1 MPQKKRSG
9 GRVRSDIP
17 YKDRLLMNKFT
28 NVAQHRDHAA
38 LTAMKIATVAL
49 NDTEGMGY
57 LRLARFAKRQQ
68 ALTEEYYTDPEYM
81 EAKLNQRLEQLGFK
95 IVDGRLFGAVDD
107 HGNTVPT
114 KLLEEQNGR
123 SDLKE
128 KAAE

>member
-1 MPQKKRSG
+1 MAQKKRSG

-57 LRLARFAKRQQ
+57 LRLSRFAKRQQ

-114 KLLEEQNGR
+114 KSLEEQNGR
-123 SDLKE
+123 SDIKK

>member
-1 MPQKKRSG
+1 MAQNKRTKG
-9 GRVRSDIP
+9 PARSDIP
-17 YKDRLLMNKFT
+17 YKDRLLMAKFT

-68 ALTEEYYTDPEYM
+68 ALTEEYYSDPEYM

-95 IVDGRLFGAVDD
+95 IVDGRLFGALDD
-107 HGNTVPT
+107 QGNIVPT
-114 KLLEEQNGR
+114 KLLEDANNGR
-123 SDLKE
+123 SDFKG
-128 KAAE
+128 

>member
-1 MPQKKRSG
+1 MAQKKRNG

-17 YKDRLLMNKFT
+17 YKDRLLMAKFT

-68 ALTEEYYTDPEYM
+68 ALTEEYYSDPEYM
-81 EAKLNQRLEQLGFK
+81 EAKLNQRLEQLGFR
-95 IVDGRLFGAVDD
+95 IVDGRLFGALDD
-107 HGNTVPT
+107 QGNIVPT
-114 KLLEEQNGR
+114 KMLEDVNNER
-123 SDLKE
+123 SDFKE
-128 KAAE
+128 

>member
-1 MPQKKRSG
+1 MAQKKRSG

-68 ALTEEYYTDPEYM
+68 VLTEEYYTDPDYM

-95 IVDGRLFGAVDD
+95 VVDGRLFGAVDEQ
-107 HGNTVPT
+107 GNTVPT
-114 KLLEEQNGR
+114 KMLEG
-123 SDLKE
+123 
-128 KAAE
+128 

>member
-1 MPQKKRSG
+1 MPKKIKKRSTSIP
-9 GRVRSDIP
+9 RSDIP
-17 YKDRLLMNKFT
+17 YKDRLLMNKYVT
-28 NVAQHRDHAA
+28 VAEHRDDAA
-38 LTAMKIATVAL
+38 LLAMKIATVAL

-107 HGNTVPT
+107 QGNTVPT
-114 KLLEEQNGR
+114 KLLE
-123 SDLKE
+123 DLK
-128 KAAE
+128 